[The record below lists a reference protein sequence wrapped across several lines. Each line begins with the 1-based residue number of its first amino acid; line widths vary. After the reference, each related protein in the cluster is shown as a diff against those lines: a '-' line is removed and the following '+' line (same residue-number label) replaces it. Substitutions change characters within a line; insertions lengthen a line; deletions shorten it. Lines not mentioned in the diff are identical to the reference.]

1 MDGEEKM
8 KIKKILK
15 LIGGLGTGI
24 GIGTCLGVATGNMLA
39 GIGLGLG
46 VGLCYAVAYG
56 AFRDDKE

>member
-1 MDGEEKM
+1 M
-8 KIKKILK
+8 KSKKILK

-24 GIGTCLGVATGNMLA
+24 GIGTCFGVAMGNMLA
-39 GIGLGLG
+39 GIGIGLG